1 MAKIPCNDKITVQ
14 KAKNKKKKGK
24 KRKKER
30 KHKKRR
36 NKKTSMQ
43 GMLSVI
49 LVLQNVAVIML
60 TVPTFDTIFVYLNQ
74 MQYFYRDKASWWN
87 LFEPSCITL

>member
-14 KAKNKKKKGK
+14 KAKNKKKGK

-30 KHKKRR
+30 VKKRR
-36 NKKTSMQ
+36 NKTTSVQ